1 MILYMT
7 WFSERGRELAA
18 RITELSLSVSYGFW
32 QSRYGGHPAVS
43 KIQIRERGNRSLP
56 DFLEEAFAQ
65 QFPVI
70 FIGALGI
77 AVRAIAPLIRHKTV
91 DSPVLVLDEAGQFVI
106 PVLSGHLGGANELA
120 QQIAESLHSAAVVTT
135 ATDVNGLFAVDVF
148 ARKNGLRVCNPEA
161 IRHVSGKLLQG
172 EIIVMAVDP
181 ACMSPE
187 EVAELQP
194 PKEVKLI
201 SWNEA
206 QAEHAVDVWIT
217 KKEPQEDRKTLV
229 LAPKTAV
236 LGMGC
241 RKNKSYNEIKQM
253 IKTLVDSRKIDL
265 NDIYALAS
273 VDVKEK
279 EPGLQELAQHLR
291 VPFVVFSAGE
301 LKKVPG
307 DFTASAF
314 VAQTVGV
321 DNVCERAAVAAAD
334 GGSLLIHKQAMDGVT
349 IAVAKREKIVLQFV

>member
-43 KIQIRERGNRSLP
+43 KIQIRERGSRSLP

-187 EVAELQP
+187 EMAELQP

-217 KKEPQEDRKTLV
+217 KKEPREYRKKRV
-229 LAPKTAV
+229 SPPLAIWC
-236 LGMGC
+236 LM
-241 RKNKSYNEIKQM
+241 
-253 IKTLVDSRKIDL
+253 
-265 NDIYALAS
+265 
-273 VDVKEK
+273 
-279 EPGLQELAQHLR
+279 
-291 VPFVVFSAGE
+291 
-301 LKKVPG
+301 LK
-307 DFTASAF
+307 
-314 VAQTVGV
+314 
-321 DNVCERAAVAAAD
+321 
-334 GGSLLIHKQAMDGVT
+334 
-349 IAVAKREKIVLQFV
+349 